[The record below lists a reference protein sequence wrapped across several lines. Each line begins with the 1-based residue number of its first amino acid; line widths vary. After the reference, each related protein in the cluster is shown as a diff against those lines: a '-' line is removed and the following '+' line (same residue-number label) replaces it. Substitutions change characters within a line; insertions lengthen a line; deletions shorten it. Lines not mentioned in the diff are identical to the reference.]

1 MVKTM
6 STTKSYKPKK
16 FNTSGEMVLFR
27 ALDKIISYPYINHGY
42 YSFLKSPRG
51 GNMQLDRYYPDLKL
65 AFEFNGQNHYEY
77 IPFIHKDKEE
87 FEYYKEC
94 DVLKKKI
101 CKELGIT
108 LVEIRYNYRIDED
121 SVKFDI
127 KKQNRGLY
135 EFLFERPF

>member
-6 STTKSYKPKK
+6 STSKSYKPKK
-16 FNTSGEMVLFR
+16 LNTSGEMVLFR

-87 FEYYKEC
+87 FEYYQEC
-94 DVLKKKI
+94 DALKKKI